1 MPQSSEACDIPN
13 CDRTPVTPETPR
25 LDTRRQV
32 RPKDRTDN
40 FREGPIITLASNV
53 TEEYGS
59 TPAPAAFSFS
69 AAGGWLYTDWSD
81 VSIYLFAKLSPVNDD
96 DVKL

>member
-1 MPQSSEACDIPN
+1 MPSSSEACDIPN
-13 CDRTPVTPETPR
+13 CDRKAVTPETPR

-32 RPKDRTDN
+32 HPKDRIDN
-40 FREGPIITLASNV
+40 FREGPIITLATNV

-59 TPAPAAFSFS
+59 TPAPAAYSFS

-81 VSIYLFAKLSPVNDD
+81 VSFIQISPNLSKTRNG
-96 DVKL
+96 